1 MTLTVRAMEREKARK
16 KGYKL
21 ADSVGPYLYVT
32 PAGGK
37 DWRANYLR
45 EGKQATRT
53 DGRWPDI
60 SLAEARKTH
69 AAACDAAIPASAAV
83 PSLEPRAPP
92 ATPPPRP
99 AAAPFLLSRRP
110 PPPLPPPPPPAPP
123 KTPLP
128 SPMAST
134 NPR

>member
-1 MTLTVRAMEREKARK
+1 MTLTVRAMEPAKPGN

-21 ADSVGPYLYVT
+21 GDSVGPYLYVP

-69 AAACDAAIPASAAV
+69 AAACDAVIPASAAV
-83 PSLEPRAPP
+83 PSLETLARAC
-92 ATPPPRP
+92 
-99 AAAPFLLSRRP
+99 LK
-110 PPPLPPPPPPAPP
+110 LP
-123 KTPLP
+123 TQ
-128 SPMAST
+128 S
-134 NPR
+134 NG